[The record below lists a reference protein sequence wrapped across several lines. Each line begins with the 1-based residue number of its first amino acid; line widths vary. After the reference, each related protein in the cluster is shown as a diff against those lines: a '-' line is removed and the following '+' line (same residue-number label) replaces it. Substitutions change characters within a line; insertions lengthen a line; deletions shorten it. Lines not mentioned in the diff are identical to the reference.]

1 MSEEIKSGR
10 IGENLKLLRKYRKI
24 SQEEL
29 ASELGLTRSS
39 YSGYENGVAEPNLE
53 NLIKFSNFFNISL
66 DKLIKLDLGEV
77 SEHEWDKIERGIEAD
92 IEGKSVRI
100 LALTVDSDNNDN
112 IELVSKKARAGYT
125 SGYADPEFISVLPTF
140 NLPFLK
146 KDRKY
151 RTFPISG
158 DSMPPVSDGS
168 YVVAEYV
175 ENWNS
180 VKDGFPHIVVTLD
193 DGIVFKNVYK
203 RLSDSQSFQLC
214 STNPLYEP
222 YNVHVNDIVEIW
234 KFVSYISS
242 DMPTAEFKESDLTKA
257 ILNLQMEVK
266 HLKNVYIPRN
276 QMHS

>member
-1 MSEEIKSGR
+1 MKTNM
-10 IGENLKLLRKYRKI
+10 IGENLKLLRKRKKF

-29 ASELGLTRSS
+29 ATELGLTRSS

-53 NLIKFSNFFNISL
+53 NLTKFSEFFHISL
-66 DKLIKLDLGEV
+66 DKLIKVVLGKI
-77 SEHEWDKIERGIEAD
+77 SEKEWDKIDKGIEVD
-92 IEGKSVRI
+92 MEGKSVRVI
-100 LALTVDSDNNDN
+100 ALTVDNDNNDN

-125 SGYADPEFISVLPTF
+125 TGFSDPEFISVLPTF

-151 RTFPISG
+151 RTFPIKG

-175 ENWNS
+175 ENWS
-180 VKDGFPHIVVTLD
+180 SIKDGFPHIVVTLD

-203 RLSDSQSFQLC
+203 RLSDSQSFPLC

-222 YNVHVNDIVEIW
+222 YEVHANDIVEVW
-234 KFVSYISS
+234 KFVNYISS
-242 DMPTAEFKESDLTKA
+242 DMPTTAFKESELTKA
-257 ILNLQMEVK
+257 ILDLQTEVK
-266 HLKNVYIPRN
+266 HLKNVYIPRK
-276 QMHS
+276 QMSS

>member
-1 MSEEIKSGR
+1 M
-10 IGENLKLLRKYRKI
+10 IGENLKLLRKRRKI

-29 ASELGLTRSS
+29 ATELNLTRSS

-53 NLIKFSNFFNISL
+53 NLIRFSEYFNISL
-66 DKLIKLDLGEV
+66 DKLVKVDLNKL
-77 SEHEWDKIERGIEAD
+77 SENEWEKINRGIEVD
-92 IEGKSVRI
+92 LDGKHVRI
-100 LALTVDSDNNDN
+100 LTLTVDHENNDN
-112 IELVSKKARAGYT
+112 IELVSNHARAGYT
-125 SGYADPEFISVLPTF
+125 TGFSDPEYISVLPTF

-151 RTFPISG
+151 RTFPIKG

-175 ENWNS
+175 ENWNT
-180 VKDGFPHIVVTLD
+180 VKDGFPYIVVTLD

-222 YNVHVNDIVEIW
+222 YEVHANEIVEVW
-234 KFVSYISS
+234 KFVNYISS
-242 DMPTAEFKESDLTKA
+242 DMPSVSFKESELTKA
-257 ILNLQMEVK
+257 ILDLQTDVK
-266 HLKNVYIPRN
+266 HLKNVYIPK
-276 QMHS
+276 SKA